1 MINIG
6 PCVPRNFSQQNHNV
20 EEEIDGGYRLVVP
33 GVPIC
38 EGQGFLRGHGTFL
51 DNETVKA
58 AVAGTVH
65 QVSKL
70 VSVKPVKSRY
80 VGEVGDVVIGRITSV
95 QQRRWKVDTNSRLDS
110 ALLLS
115 SINLRG
121 GELRRKSAEDE
132 MAMREY
138 LKEGD
143 LISAEVQTTFHDG
156 SLSLH
161 TRNLRYG
168 KLPQGVLVQAP
179 AYLVKRRKQHFHT
192 LPCGVSVII
201 GCNGNIFVSQLPS
214 EAHGNSGGYV
224 QNLEEVIP
232 SNHRLDIV
240 KVANCIKV
248 LAQNAV
254 PLFETSII
262 KAYEASTDYEPKELL
277 RPDIANEIVR
287 DVLIALQTEEY

>member
-1 MINIG
+1 MSISVG
-6 PCVPRNFSQQNHNV
+6 PCNLTQRNQNV
-20 EEEIDGGYRLVVP
+20 EEEENEGYRLVVP

-38 EGQGFLRGHGTFL
+38 EGQGFLRGHGTYL
-51 DNETVKA
+51 DNETVVA
-58 AVAGTVH
+58 AVAGPVH

-80 VGEVGDVVIGRITSV
+80 VGEVGDVIIGRITAV

-143 LISAEVQTTFHDG
+143 LISAEVQMTYNDG

-168 KLPQGVLVQAP
+168 KLPQGILVQAP

-192 LPCGVSVII
+192 LTCGVAIII

-214 EAHGNSGGYV
+214 EAHGNTGGFI

-232 SNHRLDIV
+232 ANNRMNIV
-240 KVANCIKV
+240 KIANCIRV
-248 LAQNAV
+248 LAQHAV

-262 KAYEASTDYEPKELL
+262 KAFEASRDYDPKELL
-277 RPDIANEIVR
+277 RHDIASEVVR

>member
-1 MINIG
+1 MSIHVNS
-6 PCVPRNFSQQNHNV
+6 CLPRNAQPPA
-20 EEEIDGGYRLVVP
+20 EEEGDDLSYRLVVP
-33 GVPIC
+33 GNPIC
-38 EGQGFLRGHGTFL
+38 EGEGYLRGHGTFL
-51 DNETVKA
+51 HEGTVQA

-70 VSVKPVKSRY
+70 ISVKPLKTRY
-80 VGEVGDVVIGRITSV
+80 TGEVGDVVVGRITTV

-143 LISAEVQTTFHDG
+143 LISAEVQTMFHDG

-168 KLPQGVLVQAP
+168 KLPQGILVQIP
-179 AYLVKRRKQHFHT
+179 AFLVKRRKSHFHQ

-201 GCNGNIFVSQLPS
+201 GCNGNIFVSQIPS
-214 EAHGNSGGYV
+214 EGSGATGGFV
-224 QNLEEVIP
+224 QNLEEVVP
-232 SNHRLDIV
+232 ADQRVDIV
-240 KVANCIKV
+240 KVANCIKL
-248 LAQNAV
+248 LADNSV
-254 PLFETSII
+254 PIFETSII
-262 KAYEASTDYEPKELL
+262 KAYDASKDFEPKEL
-277 RPDIANEIVR
+277 IQR
-287 DVLIALQTEEY
+287 DVATQIVQEVLFALQSDDY